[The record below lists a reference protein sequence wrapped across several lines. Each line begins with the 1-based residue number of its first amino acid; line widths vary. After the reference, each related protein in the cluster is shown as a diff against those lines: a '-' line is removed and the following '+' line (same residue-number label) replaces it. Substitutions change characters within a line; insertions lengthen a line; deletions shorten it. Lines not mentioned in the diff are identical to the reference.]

1 MSKVRA
7 ILALGFFLCLR
18 AGAAP
23 IAKAEYRARREEFRK
38 SLDGT
43 LVLFGYTEGRDQ
55 VFQVPQ
61 NHDFLYLTGWTQP
74 GAVVLITRERETLFL
89 PHRNTRAETYMGRR
103 TDASDAD
110 AREVTGFDQ
119 VAPIEK
125 FEPAL
130 LEAIGTS
137 EKVYSE
143 TESPDAPKLE
153 KMLAFRHISPAA
165 PMIAKLRMKKS
176 PAEIAA
182 IRKTTNISVE
192 AQRAAWKRLA
202 GGVYE
207 YQAAATFTGSLLE
220 AGCEGNAYS
229 PIFGSGPNSTVLHY
243 SANTRRMDS
252 GEVIVIDAGAQCD
265 FYTTD
270 ITRTLPVGGRFTPRQ
285 KQLYGYVLGAQN
297 AVLAAIKPGVEIS
310 SLTKIAKDFLDQY
323 KDGDGTPMSK
333 YLPHGVS
340 HHVGLD
346 VHDATAP
353 GALEAGMVITVE
365 PGIYIPKENIG
376 IRIEDTVLVTGKG
389 VELLSGSLPREPEEV
404 EKALAH

>member
-1 MSKVRA
+1 MSKIRA
-7 ILALGFFLCLR
+7 VLALGTLLCIN
-18 AGAAP
+18 AAAAP
-23 IAKAEYRARREEFRK
+23 IAKSEHRARREELRK

-55 VFQVPQ
+55 VFRMPQ
-61 NHDFLYLTGWTQP
+61 DHDFLYLTGWTEP
-74 GAVVLITRERETLFL
+74 GAVVLITRDRDVLFL
-89 PHRNTRAETYMGRR
+89 PHRNPRTETYMGRR
-103 TDASDAD
+103 ADASDPGV
-110 AREVTGFDQ
+110 REVTGFDQ

-130 LEAIGTS
+130 LEAIGAS
-137 EKVYSE
+137 EKVYSDP
-143 TESPDAPKLE
+143 ESPAAPKLE
-153 KMLAFRHISPAA
+153 KMLAFRRISPAA
-165 PMIAKLRMKKS
+165 PVIAKLRMKKS

-182 IRKTTNISVE
+182 IRRATNVSMD
-192 AQRAAWKRLA
+192 AHRAAWKRLSS
-202 GGVYE
+202 GVYE
-207 YQAAATFTGSLLE
+207 YQAVAAFTATLLDE
-220 AGCEGNAYS
+220 GCEGYAYS

-243 SANTRRMDS
+243 SADNRRMDS
-252 GEVIVIDAGAQCD
+252 GQVIVIDAGAQCD

-270 ITRTLPVGGRFTPRQ
+270 ITRTLPVNGKFTPRQ
-285 KQLYGYVLGAQN
+285 RELYSYVLGAQN

-310 SLTKIAKDFLDQY
+310 SLTKIAKDYLDQH
-323 KDGDGTPMSK
+323 KDTDGTPMSK

-353 GALEAGMVITVE
+353 GPLEPGMVITVE

-376 IRIEDTVLVTGKG
+376 IRIEDTVLVTEKG
-389 VELLSGSLPREPEEV
+389 VELLSGALPREPEDV